1 MLKGR
6 TDRHK
11 GTCTFFLP
19 YSGEE
24 ETVSA
29 DAFQNLAIK
38 GRSCRVAQL
47 RSWVLKRVIKTGQ
60 EMLERDEMLVGRDR
74 RTRTGGSK
82 ESRARSQGWEGVG
95 TQRPRLKKPRRRS
108 LS

>member
-29 DAFQNLAIK
+29 DAFQNLAVK
-38 GRSCRVAQL
+38 GRSCRWHSFGAGFKSEL
-47 RSWVLKRVIKTGQ
+47 
-60 EMLERDEMLVGRDR
+60 
-74 RTRTGGSK
+74 
-82 ESRARSQGWEGVG
+82 
-95 TQRPRLKKPRRRS
+95 
-108 LS
+108 